1 MSFISVKKLDQES
14 LVCIV
19 VGEKNNRNCIVLRLY
34 RKPNKGLMGVDISST
49 SVKLLE
55 LSVKN
60 GRYWVESYGLSP
72 LIDGS
77 VVEKNILNVENVAD
91 ALERAMNIANPQSSN
106 AAIAVPTSMVIHKVI
121 EMDADMNDDEREVQ
135 IRMDAEQYIPFPL
148 DEVSLDF
155 EVLPEK
161 LNSPNRVNVL
171 LVATRTENVDSR
183 VEVLDLVGVE
193 PKIADV
199 ESYAL
204 ERSFEV
210 FSDTLPI
217 GVNLVGILDI
227 GHTMTTLSVMQNG
240 KIIYTREQVFG
251 GKQLT
256 QDVQNRYGLSFDEAG
271 RAKKD
276 RTLPDDYESEVLMP
290 FLDAVVQQAARSLQF
305 FFSSSQFNEID
316 HILLAGGNANIPGL
330 QKLMQQKLGY
340 RVTVANPFLQ
350 MGFSPQIDLR
360 KIENDAPSLLVACG
374 LALRSFD

>member
-1 MSFISVKKLDQES
+1 M
-14 LVCIV
+14 
-19 VGEKNNRNCIVLRLY
+19 LRLY
-34 RKPNKGLMGVDISST
+34 RKPNKGLVGVDISST

-72 LIDGS
+72 LMDGS
-77 VVEKNILNVENVAD
+77 VVEKNILNIENVAD
-91 ALERAMNIANPQSSN
+91 ALERSMNIANAQSSN
-106 AAIAVPTSMVIHKVI
+106 VALAVPTSMVIHKVI
-121 EMDADMNDDEREVQ
+121 EMDLDMTDEEREVQ

-155 EVLPEK
+155 EVLADK
-161 LNSPNRVNVL
+161 LPKYNRVNVV

-183 VEVLDLVGVE
+183 VEVLELVGLN

-204 ERSFEV
+204 ERSFDV
-210 FSDTLPI
+210 FADTLPI

-256 QDVQNRYGLSFDEAG
+256 QDVQNRYGLSYEEAG

-276 RTLPDDYESEVLMP
+276 RTLPDDFETEVLMP

-330 QKLMQQKLGY
+330 SKLMQQKLGY
-340 RVTVANPFLQ
+340 RVTIANPFLQ
-350 MGFSPQIDLR
+350 MGFSPQIDLK

>member
-1 MSFISVKKLDQES
+1 M
-14 LVCIV
+14 
-19 VGEKNNRNCIVLRLY
+19 LRLY
-34 RKPNKGLMGVDISST
+34 RKPNKGLIGVDISST
-49 SVKLLE
+49 SVKILE

-72 LIDGS
+72 LLDGS
-77 VVEKNILNVENVAD
+77 VVEKNILNPEAVAD
-91 ALERAMNIANPQSSN
+91 ALERAVNLANPQSQN
-106 AAIAVPTSMVIHKVI
+106 VAVAVPTSMVIHKVI
-121 EMDADMNDDEREVQ
+121 EMDADMSDEEREVQ

-155 EVLPEK
+155 EVLQDK
-161 LNSPNRVNVL
+161 LAVSNRVNVL
-171 LVATRTENVDSR
+171 LVATRTENIDSR
-183 VEVLDLVGVE
+183 IEVLEIAGLS

-199 ESYAL
+199 ESYAI
-204 ERSFEV
+204 ERAFDV

-217 GVNLVGILDI
+217 GANMVGVLDI

-256 QDVQNRYGLSFDEAG
+256 QDVQNRYGLSYEEAG

-276 RTLPDDYESEVLMP
+276 RTLPDDFETEVLMP
-290 FLDAVVQQAARSLQF
+290 FLDAVIQQAARSLQF

-330 QKLMQQKLGY
+330 AKLLQQKLGY
-340 RVTVANPFLQ
+340 RVTIANPFLQ
-350 MGFSPQIDLR
+350 MGFSPQIDLN
-360 KIENDAPSLLVACG
+360 KIENDAPSLMVACG

>member
-1 MSFISVKKLDQES
+1 M
-14 LVCIV
+14 
-19 VGEKNNRNCIVLRLY
+19 LRLY
-34 RKPNKGLMGVDISST
+34 RKPNKGLIGVDISST
-49 SVKLLE
+49 TVKILE

-72 LIDGS
+72 LLDGS
-77 VVEKNILNVENVAD
+77 VVEKNILNPEAVAD
-91 ALERAMNIANPQSSN
+91 ALERAVNIGNPQSQN
-106 AAIAVPTSMVIHKVI
+106 VAVAVPTSMVIHKII
-121 EMDADMNDDEREVQ
+121 EMDADMSDEEREVQ

-155 EVLPEK
+155 EVLKDK
-161 LNSPNRVNVL
+161 LANPNRVNVL
-171 LVATRTENVDSR
+171 LVATRAENIDSR
-183 VEVLDLVGVE
+183 VEVLEIAGLS

-199 ESYAL
+199 ESYAI
-204 ERSFEV
+204 ERAFDV

-256 QDVQNRYGLSFDEAG
+256 QDVQNRYGLSYDEAG

-276 RTLPDDYESEVLMP
+276 RTLPDDFETEVLMP
-290 FLDAVVQQAARSLQF
+290 FLEAVVQQAARSLQF

-330 QKLMQQKLGY
+330 AKLLQQKLGY
-340 RVTVANPFLQ
+340 RVTIANPFLQ
-350 MGFSPQIDLR
+350 MGFSPQIDVK
-360 KIENDAPSLLVACG
+360 KIENDAPSLMVACG

>member
-1 MSFISVKKLDQES
+1 M
-14 LVCIV
+14 
-19 VGEKNNRNCIVLRLY
+19 LRLY
-34 RKPNKGLMGVDISST
+34 RKPNKGLIGVDISST
-49 SVKLLE
+49 TVKILE

-72 LIDGS
+72 LLDGS
-77 VVEKNILNVENVAD
+77 VVEKNILNPEAVAD
-91 ALERAMNIANPQSSN
+91 ALERAVNIGNPQSQN
-106 AAIAVPTSMVIHKVI
+106 VAVAVPTSMVIHKII
-121 EMDADMNDDEREVQ
+121 EMDAEMSDEEREVQ

-155 EVLPEK
+155 EVLKDK
-161 LNSPNRVNVL
+161 LANPNRVNVL
-171 LVATRTENVDSR
+171 LVATRAENIDSR
-183 VEVLDLVGVE
+183 VEVLEIAGLS

-199 ESYAL
+199 ESYAI
-204 ERSFEV
+204 ERAFDV

-256 QDVQNRYGLSFDEAG
+256 QDVQNRYGLSYDEAG

-276 RTLPDDYESEVLMP
+276 RTLPDDFETEVLMP
-290 FLDAVVQQAARSLQF
+290 FLEAVVQQAARSLQF

-330 QKLMQQKLGY
+330 AKLLQQKLGY
-340 RVTVANPFLQ
+340 RVTIANPFLQ
-350 MGFSPQIDLR
+350 MGFSPQIDLK
-360 KIENDAPSLLVACG
+360 KIENDAPSLMVACG

>member
-1 MSFISVKKLDQES
+1 M
-14 LVCIV
+14 
-19 VGEKNNRNCIVLRLY
+19 LRLY
-34 RKPNKGLMGVDISST
+34 RKPNKGLIGVDISST

-72 LIDGS
+72 LLEGS
-77 VVEKNILNVENVAD
+77 VVEKNILNPEPVAD
-91 ALERAMNIANPQSSN
+91 ALERALNIANPQSQN
-106 AAIAVPTSMVIHKVI
+106 VALAVPTSMVIHKVI
-121 EMDADMNDDEREVQ
+121 EMDADMNDEEREVQ

-155 EVLPEK
+155 EVLPDR
-161 LNSPNRVNVL
+161 LANSNRVNVL
-171 LVATRTENVDSR
+171 LVATKTENIDSR
-183 VEVLDLVGVE
+183 VEVLEISGLT

-204 ERSFEV
+204 ERAFEV
-210 FSDTLPI
+210 FSDTLPM
-217 GVNLVGILDI
+217 GANLVGILDI
-227 GHTMTTLSVMQNG
+227 GHTMTTLSVMQQG

-256 QDVQNRYGLSFDEAG
+256 QDVQNRYGLSYDEAG

-276 RTLPDDYESEVLMP
+276 RTLPDDFETEVLMP
-290 FLDAVVQQAARSLQF
+290 FLEAVVQQAARSLQF

-330 QKLMQQKLGY
+330 SKLLQQKLGY

-350 MGFSPQIDLR
+350 MGFSPQIDLK
-360 KIENDAPSLLVACG
+360 KIENDAPSLMVACG

>member
-1 MSFISVKKLDQES
+1 
-14 LVCIV
+14 
-19 VGEKNNRNCIVLRLY
+19 VLRLY
-34 RKPNKGLMGVDISST
+34 RKPNKGLIGVDISST
-49 SVKLLE
+49 TVKILE

-72 LIDGS
+72 LLDGS
-77 VVEKNILNVENVAD
+77 VVEKNILNPEAVAD
-91 ALERAMNIANPQSSN
+91 ALERAVNIGNPQSQN
-106 AAIAVPTSMVIHKVI
+106 VAVAVPTSMVIHKII
-121 EMDADMNDDEREVQ
+121 EMDADMSDEEREVQ

-155 EVLPEK
+155 EVLKDK
-161 LNSPNRVNVL
+161 LANPNRVNVL
-171 LVATRTENVDSR
+171 LVATRAENIDSR
-183 VEVLDLVGVE
+183 VEVLEIASLS

-199 ESYAL
+199 ESYAI
-204 ERSFEV
+204 ERAFDV

-256 QDVQNRYGLSFDEAG
+256 QDVQNRYGLSYDEAG

-276 RTLPDDYESEVLMP
+276 RTLPDDFETEVLMP
-290 FLDAVVQQAARSLQF
+290 FLEAVVQQAARSLQF

-330 QKLMQQKLGY
+330 AKLLQQKLGY
-340 RVTVANPFLQ
+340 RVTIANPFLQ
-350 MGFSPQIDLR
+350 MGFSPQIDLK
-360 KIENDAPSLLVACG
+360 KIENDAPSLMVACG

>member
-1 MSFISVKKLDQES
+1 MLRIS
-14 LVCIV
+14 
-19 VGEKNNRNCIVLRLY
+19 
-34 RKPNKGLMGVDISST
+34 RKQVKGLIGVDISST
-49 SVKLLE
+49 SVKILE

-72 LIDGS
+72 LLDGS
-77 VVEKNILNVENVAD
+77 VVEKNILNPEAVSD
-91 ALERAMNIANPQSSN
+91 ALERAVNLANPHSMN
-106 AAIAVPTSMVIHKVI
+106 AAVAVTNSMVIQKVI

-155 EVLPEK
+155 EVLPDK
-161 LNSPNRVNVL
+161 LANPNRVNVV

-183 VEVLDLVGVE
+183 VEVLEMTGLTAKV
-193 PKIADV
+193 ADT
-199 ESYAL
+199 ESYCI
-204 ERSFEV
+204 ERAFEV
-210 FSDTLPI
+210 FSDTLPM
-217 GVNLVGILDI
+217 GANMVGILDI

-256 QDVQNRYGLSFDEAG
+256 QDVQSRYGLSFEEAG

-276 RTLPDDYESEVLMP
+276 RTLPDDYETEVLIP
-290 FLDAVVQQAARSLQF
+290 FLEAVVQQAARSLQF

-330 QKLMQQKLGY
+330 AKLLQQKLGY

-350 MGFSPQIDLR
+350 MGFSPQIDFK
-360 KIENDAPSLLVACG
+360 KIENDAPSLMVACG
-374 LALRSFD
+374 LAMRSFD

>member
-1 MSFISVKKLDQES
+1 M
-14 LVCIV
+14 
-19 VGEKNNRNCIVLRLY
+19 LRLY
-34 RKPNKGLMGVDISST
+34 RKPNKGLIGVDISST
-49 SVKLLE
+49 TVKILE

-72 LIDGS
+72 LLDGS
-77 VVEKNILNVENVAD
+77 VVEKSILNPEAVAD
-91 ALERAMNIANPQSSN
+91 ALERAVNIANPQSQNVAS
-106 AAIAVPTSMVIHKVI
+106 AVPTSMVINKVI
-121 EMDADMNDDEREVQ
+121 EMDADMSDEEREVQ

-155 EVLPEK
+155 EVLNDK
-161 LNSPNRVNVL
+161 LATPNRVNVL
-171 LVATRTENVDSR
+171 LVATRSENIESR
-183 VEVLDLVGVE
+183 IEVLEIAGLT

-199 ESYAL
+199 ESYAV
-204 ERSFEV
+204 ERAFEV
-210 FSDTLPI
+210 FSDTLPM

-256 QDVQNRYGLSFDEAG
+256 QDVQNRYGLSYEEAG

-276 RTLPDDYESEVLMP
+276 RTLPDDFETEVLMP
-290 FLDAVVQQAARSLQF
+290 FLEAVVQQAARSLQF

-330 QKLMQQKLGY
+330 AK
-340 RVTVANPFLQ
+340 
-350 MGFSPQIDLR
+350 
-360 KIENDAPSLLVACG
+360 
-374 LALRSFD
+374 